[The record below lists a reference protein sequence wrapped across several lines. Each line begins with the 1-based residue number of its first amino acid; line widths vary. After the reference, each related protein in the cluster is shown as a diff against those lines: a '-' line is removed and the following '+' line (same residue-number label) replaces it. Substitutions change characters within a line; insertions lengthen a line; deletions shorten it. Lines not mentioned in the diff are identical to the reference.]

1 MYAQGRILQNVFTN
15 DHNYAHNDEKMQAD
29 KKGSSIFI
37 SGHERCLTRLR
48 TSLQWKSMRRQ
59 EPPRRRRYNSEEAFL
74 TLDVQNLSLHSV
86 VQGSYLH
93 FTS

>member
-1 MYAQGRILQNVFTN
+1 MPILFDSVFLGIYTAKREQCYMYAQGRILQNVFTN

-48 TSLQWKSMRRQ
+48 TSLQ
-59 EPPRRRRYNSEEAFL
+59 
-74 TLDVQNLSLHSV
+74 
-86 VQGSYLH
+86 
-93 FTS
+93 